1 MKTKRK
7 GITLIEVIISLAL
20 LGLIVVGVFPL
31 FTTTMKINQTNREKQ
46 KIHEEIL
53 TEMENFRSKT
63 YKEIITGNQLETTI
77 NKGTYEIKTKI
88 EFEQDPQI
96 STNQSYGYLKMNIY
110 AQNKETNEIIDQVK
124 TYISNN
130 GDDTTILIRVRD
142 EWSEENGNIDWIEN
156 IETELNNEYNG
167 SKETKTTD
175 PLGKT
180 IYFNPPVGNYK
191 ANILAAN
198 YRESALS
205 PNPENT
211 TFIAKKGCTT
221 YQEYWLYKPININVY
236 YENGTNNMDVR
247 LKTSQ
252 NDTLIDKTFAPNY
265 LETAYEARPLGRGNQ
280 SHYTIEAG
288 FGTTSGA
295 GMVWIEDEYLYDEW
309 NGQKNRYD
317 IWVARYIDHTSNR
330 SIRNYWK
337 TANWQYQ
344 VGEETRYTRG
354 QFRIENRNYIYGI
367 SYLERY
373 ADNSFSRWKW
383 IRGEWV
389 ANPNTSSQYSHVY
402 RYLIK
407 PRHQEYQEGIYQP
420 DYTGNIYYKNADKQ
434 WTQLRPKEIRLQ
446 KTPEGKFVFENGSI
460 NTVTGK
466 SELKLIVK
474 AQTDTAPV
482 NEATDSTITL
492 AITE

>member
-77 NKGTYEIKTKI
+77 DKGTYEIKTKI

-156 IETELNNEYNG
+156 IQTELNNEYNG

-252 NDTLIDKTFAPNY
+252 NDTLIDETFAPNY

-288 FGTTSGA
+288 FGTE
-295 GMVWIEDEYLYDEW
+295 IEGPLIWKNGYWLYDKWTGNWGQYSKWYYNRENKKDYWEKGYW
-309 NGQKNRYD
+309 NNNQTKILYDYEGSQLVGVWVVNPEDNR
-317 IWVARYIDHTSNR
+317 N
-330 SIRNYWK
+330 NYWEYN
-337 TANWQYQ
+337 TLGY
-344 VGEETRYTRG
+344 
-354 QFRIENRNYIYGI
+354 
-367 SYLERY
+367 
-373 ADNSFSRWKW
+373 W
-383 IRGEWV
+383 IPGKME
-389 ANPNTSSQYSHVY
+389 SE
-402 RYLIK
+402 K
-407 PRHQEYQEGIYQP
+407 KYQP